1 MTLWWAYLT
10 SIGQYILMVN
20 HDTLVGI
27 LDINGSVYPH
37 GKS

>member
-27 LDINGSVYPH
+27 LDINRAVYPH

>member
-10 SIGQYILMVN
+10 SMGQYILMEN
-20 HDTLVGI
+20 HDTLVGM
-27 LDINGSVYPH
+27 LAINRTVYPH

>member
-10 SIGQYILMVN
+10 SIGQYILMVD

-37 GKS
+37 EKS

>member
-1 MTLWWAYLT
+1 MTAVNYKT
-10 SIGQYILMVN
+10 MAN

-27 LDINGSVYPH
+27 LDINRAVYPH

>member
-10 SIGQYILMVN
+10 SMGQYILMVN
-20 HDTLVGI
+20 HDTLVGM
-27 LDINGSVYPH
+27 LDINRTVYPH

>member
-1 MTLWWAYLT
+1 MTLWWACLP
-10 SIGQYILMVN
+10 SIGQYILMAN